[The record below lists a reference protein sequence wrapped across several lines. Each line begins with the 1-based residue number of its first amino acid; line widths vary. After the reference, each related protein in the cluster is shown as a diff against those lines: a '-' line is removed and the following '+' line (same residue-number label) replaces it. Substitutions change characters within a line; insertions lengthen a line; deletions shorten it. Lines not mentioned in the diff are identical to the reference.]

1 MLNPV
6 HQLLCLKKTVSDL
19 MPLDGGDEFF
29 ILFDL
34 TCGQFDASLLFRA
47 QLLFLLRKNPLK
59 IQRLVRYLSVKD
71 TALSIQSLAS
81 GDTVTSDTKR
91 VKRCKDFLRRI
102 DTNSGQL
109 MKAVNEELFDE
120 VLNNNTL

>member
-1 MLNPV
+1 M
-6 HQLLCLKKTVSDL
+6 
-19 MPLDGGDEFF
+19 
-29 ILFDL
+29 
-34 TCGQFDASLLFRA
+34 
-47 QLLFLLRKNPLK
+47 K

-81 GDTVTSDTKR
+81 GESGSGDTKR

-120 VLNNNTL
+120 VDRDPFRDLDSV